1 MDRLTNINIEKYKIN
16 KEIID
21 STPPEFVELHEKI
34 KNNILKRLELETKTF
49 ENELR
54 KIKWFDVDKLK
65 EKLSKLA
72 EYENTNLTPQE
83 VLDLQN
89 EVDGLLGDIKNLK
102 DQNFGYGRIKYL
114 EQEVERLKLIEKF
127 YEKST
132 IGHIYE
138 EFNRLQ
144 EENDK
149 FKKLHKE
156 LNGGSDE

>member
-1 MDRLTNINIEKYKIN
+1 M
-16 KEIID
+16 
-21 STPPEFVELHEKI
+21 
-34 KNNILKRLELETKTF
+34 
-49 ENELR
+49 
-54 KIKWFDVDKLK
+54 
-65 EKLSKLA
+65 
-72 EYENTNLTPQE
+72 
-83 VLDLQN
+83 QN

-156 LNGGSDE
+156 LKRW